1 MKEKMIWV
9 KVDVEVM
16 MKHQGY
22 GVYIT
27 YSYNSMKVKSISF
40 FPVLK
45 PSMNELHDCDK
56 VFMTPDSSKWSPYS
70 TEYSTKEMAM
80 IDFNGNL
87 IIDDALEKIKKGQ
100 KIYPVDDSTYII
112 STCNV
117 DDYNKGMDLV
127 LDSSYIQSND
137 SNISG
142 FDFSDVISQR
152 CEISKVA
159 ISIGAVSAESGN
171 NLFSPYF
178 SWACSQN
185 SPT

>member
-1 MKEKMIWV
+1 MV
-9 KVDVEVM
+9 NEVP
-16 MKHQGY
+16 KFQ
-22 GVYIT
+22 
-27 YSYNSMKVKSISF
+27 SNSNKIEAHCIRSKDSDLCTHLDLSGIFSF

-178 SWACSQN
+178 S
-185 SPT
+185 